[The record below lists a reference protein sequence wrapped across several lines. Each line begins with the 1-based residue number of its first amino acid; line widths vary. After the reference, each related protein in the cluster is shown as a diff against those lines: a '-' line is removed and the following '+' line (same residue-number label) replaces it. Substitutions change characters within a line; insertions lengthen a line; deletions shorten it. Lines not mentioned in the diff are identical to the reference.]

1 MEKPRINGLHDE
13 AKEGRPSAAADSAYA
28 HINTLPKS
36 TAPARY
42 PPKRP
47 PPPSKEPKMSRPYQ
61 SQPHLAAP
69 STITTTMTVN
79 GTSASTGPTLG
90 YGSTL
95 GFPTIH
101 PSSHRRHQNNHHFTQ
116 SFVDRP
122 TPVQAGPVPKAATA
136 SPDIGR
142 THGWTHN
149 GNSAGPQYGSYP
161 SAHKQRPLHD
171 YHHYQQQ
178 QQQQQQKPQ
187 QPHNSQYQSQKQQQ
201 QQPPLKQHLSYP
213 LSKNEYRHNY
223 QSGNQDYYSNN
234 GYADRHGYMLDSQW
248 NESPQDSPPDLD
260 FGYYL
265 SKILQ
270 IPDMRDQQQQHYYYQ
285 QQQHQQHMQQQQQQ
299 HLESP
304 LDMPIPTS
312 NMQRMHKRP
321 VSMTDPV
328 SLLSWKPH
336 KSALSKRLNQPPTY
350 ADEYLASAYVPEHSY
365 SYSYSHDYRHDY
377 SSSGNHN
384 NASGSGNGNG
394 LAAYIEQKHRMQQ
407 QQQKTQWHASSQ
419 YYEHIGTSEHRRKDF
434 AKYTDESHAASSAK
448 VRRRKSD
455 YGPQMSVADG
465 SAKPFKQY
473 RYDDRFSLSMEHLP
487 LYNNLPSS

>member
-1 MEKPRINGLHDE
+1 MDTQWQQRW
-13 AKEGRPSAAADSAYA
+13 PS
-28 HINTLPKS
+28 
-36 TAPARY
+36 
-42 PPKRP
+42 
-47 PPPSKEPKMSRPYQ
+47 
-61 SQPHLAAP
+61 
-69 STITTTMTVN
+69 
-79 GTSASTGPTLG
+79 
-90 YGSTL
+90 
-95 GFPTIH
+95 
-101 PSSHRRHQNNHHFTQ
+101 
-116 SFVDRP
+116 
-122 TPVQAGPVPKAATA
+122 
-136 SPDIGR
+136 
-142 THGWTHN
+142 
-149 GNSAGPQYGSYP
+149 
-161 SAHKQRPLHD
+161 
-171 YHHYQQQ
+171 
-178 QQQQQQKPQ
+178 
-187 QPHNSQYQSQKQQQ
+187 
-201 QQPPLKQHLSYP
+201 
-213 LSKNEYRHNY
+213 NEYRHNY

-285 QQQHQQHMQQQQQQ
+285 QQQHQQHMQQQQQ

-312 NMQRMHKRP
+312 NMQRMHKRVTFGNPIATIADIEP

-336 KSALSKRLNQPPTY
+336 K
-350 ADEYLASAYVPEHSY
+350 
-365 SYSYSHDYRHDY
+365 
-377 SSSGNHN
+377 
-384 NASGSGNGNG
+384 
-394 LAAYIEQKHRMQQ
+394 
-407 QQQKTQWHASSQ
+407 
-419 YYEHIGTSEHRRKDF
+419 RKDF

-448 VRRRKSD
+448 IRRRKSD

>member
-1 MEKPRINGLHDE
+1 
-13 AKEGRPSAAADSAYA
+13 
-28 HINTLPKS
+28 
-36 TAPARY
+36 
-42 PPKRP
+42 
-47 PPPSKEPKMSRPYQ
+47 
-61 SQPHLAAP
+61 
-69 STITTTMTVN
+69 MTVN

-178 QQQQQQKPQ
+178 QQQNQQKPQ
-187 QPHNSQYQSQKQQQ
+187 QPHNSQYQLQKQQQQQ

-270 IPDMRDQQQQHYYYQ
+270 IPDMRDQQQQQHYYYQ
-285 QQQHQQHMQQQQQQ
+285 QQQHQQQHMQ

-312 NMQRMHKRP
+312 NMQRMHKRVTFGNPIATIADIEP

-384 NASGSGNGNG
+384 NASGSSNGNG
-394 LAAYIEQKHRMQQ
+394 LAAYIEQKHRMQQQRQ

-448 VRRRKSD
+448 IRRRKSD